1 MVRRTSVFPGMAC
14 QSGCKSALICWLRL
28 PSTASFQR
36 QLNRGALVGEV
47 SELSTMVSEDFDEGP
62 CVAATVP
69 ARESFIA
76 EFGGADK
83 HEAIDALLD

>member
-1 MVRRTSVFPGMAC
+1 MG
-14 QSGCKSALICWLRL
+14 SAVK
-28 PSTASFQR
+28 TASFQR
-36 QLNRGALVGEV
+36 QLNRGALVGQ
-47 SELSTMVSEDFDEGP
+47 VSEDFDQGP

-83 HEAIDALLD
+83 QEAIDTLRD